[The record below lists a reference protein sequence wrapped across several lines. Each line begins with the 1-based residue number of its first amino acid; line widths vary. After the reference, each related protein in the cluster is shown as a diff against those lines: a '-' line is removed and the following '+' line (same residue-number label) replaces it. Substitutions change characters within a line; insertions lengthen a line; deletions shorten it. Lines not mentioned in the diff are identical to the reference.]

1 MPPAPAARMRRF
13 AALPPLAFG
22 ARISTF
28 TTDAVAAAE
37 QSQRAL
43 PCLRAFEPTP
53 SDEKFAIRAADIR
66 VGGLTMV
73 ANSASGTITKADGVS
88 GSVFMFALNG
98 DCAIRDSAGAYTL
111 RADGSAILLKN
122 DGPRETISSNRSLF
136 IARLDAQRLNE
147 TIATMFGDGN
157 ARARTSR
164 TRLDENFAT
173 RSLALRHGSF
183 DFSSLFRR
191 SFDLIDSVCDDPRLP
206 EALRLDD
213 MIYRNIAFLLE
224 PDLLLGAPLKTDES
238 SDANRRATD
247 NVCDAVRENT
257 GRMLTLTE
265 MENLSGLSRRALQY
279 AFRKRFGVSPM
290 EWQKNERLL
299 NAHQKIINADSN
311 INITM
316 LSYDLG
322 FSKPSSFAA
331 YYRRLFGES
340 PSETRLRARF

>member
-1 MPPAPAARMRRF
+1 MPPASTARMRRF

-22 ARISTF
+22 ARISSF
-28 TTDAVAAAE
+28 TTDPVIAAE
-37 QSQRAL
+37 QSKRAL

-53 SDEKFAIRAADIR
+53 GYDKFAIRKADIR
-66 VGGLTMV
+66 VGELTMV
-73 ANSASGTITKADGVS
+73 ANSASGIITKADGVA

-98 DCAIRDSAGAYTL
+98 NSTIRDRAGSHAL
-111 RADGSAILLKN
+111 HADANAILLKN

-136 IARLDAQRLNE
+136 IAKLNAQRLNE
-147 TIATMFGDGN
+147 TIATMFGEEH
-157 ARARTSR
+157 ARTRGNSA
-164 TRLDENFAT
+164 RLDQNFAT

-191 SFDLIDSVCDDPRLP
+191 SFGLIDSVCDDPRLLD
-206 EALRLDD
+206 ALRLDD
-213 MIYRNIAFLLE
+213 MIYRNIALLLQ
-224 PDLLLGAPLKTDES
+224 PDLLLGAPMKTDES
-238 SDANRRATD
+238 CDANRHATD
-247 NVCDAVRENT
+247 NVCDVVRENT

-299 NAHQKIINADSN
+299 IAHQKIIDSD
-311 INITM
+311 ITVNITT

>member
-1 MPPAPAARMRRF
+1 MPPASSARTRRF

-22 ARISTF
+22 ARISSF
-28 TTDAVAAAE
+28 TTDAVVAAE
-37 QSQRAL
+37 QSKRAL

-53 SDEKFAIRAADIR
+53 NDEKFAMRSAAVR
-66 VGGLTMV
+66 LGELTMA
-73 ANSASGTITKADGVS
+73 ANSASGIITKAEGV
-88 GSVFMFALNG
+88 GGLVFMFALNG
-98 DCAIRDSAGAYTL
+98 SCTIRDGAGTCAL
-111 RADGSAILLKN
+111 RADANAILLKN

-136 IARLDAQRLNE
+136 IAKLNAQRLNE
-147 TIATMFGDGN
+147 TIATMFGVEDDLSRN
-157 ARARTSR
+157 SRARPDQN
-164 TRLDENFAT
+164 LAT

-206 EALRLDD
+206 VALRLDD

-224 PDLLLGAPLKTDES
+224 PDLLLGAPLRTDES
-238 SDANRRATD
+238 CDANRHATD

-299 NAHQKIINADSN
+299 IAHQKIINADSN
-311 INITM
+311 INITT

-331 YYRRLFGES
+331 YYRRLFGQS
-340 PSETRLRARF
+340 PSETRLRARL